1 MKKRILT
8 ILASMLLIGQM
19 IPTTAYAANEN
30 SASTK
35 VFYTYSKENNYE
47 LEIPAELNL
56 NMSDTCFIRVTSVI
70 LEDGYGLQV
79 SVNTA
84 TFSKGDNECMILS
97 LTTNIARQM
106 PCQLFTRDTSSGTET
121 AVTSENNVIVT
132 FRDGDTYNSRH
143 GELKIVPDV
152 QGRSLPSGDY
162 KGTLY
167 FDIAIIPI
175 Q

>member
-1 MKKRILT
+1 MKKRLFIMLV
-8 ILASMLLIGQM
+8 AMLLIGQM

-56 NMSDTCFIRVTSVI
+56 NMSDTCFIRATCVT
-70 LEDGYGLQV
+70 LQDGFGLQV
-79 SVNTA
+79 AVNTS
-84 TFSKGDNECMILS
+84 TFSNENMILS
-97 LTTNIARQM
+97 LTTNIAKQM
-106 PCQLFTRDTSSGTET
+106 PCKLFICDSSSGAET
-121 AVTSENNVIVT
+121 AVTSDNNVIVT
-132 FRDGDTYNSRH
+132 FRDGDTYSSRY
-143 GELKIVPDV
+143 GALKIVPDV

-167 FDIAIIPI
+167 FDIVIVPN

>member
-1 MKKRILT
+1 MKKRLFIMLV
-8 ILASMLLIGQM
+8 AMLLIGQM

-56 NMSDTCFIRVTSVI
+56 NMSDTCFIRATSVT
-70 LEDGYGLQV
+70 LQDGYGLQV
-79 SVNTA
+79 SIDTS
-84 TFSKGDNECMILS
+84 TFSNEYMILS
-97 LTTNIARQM
+97 LTTNIAKQM
-106 PCQLFTRDTSSGTET
+106 PCQLFIRDSSFGTET

-132 FRDGDTYNSRH
+132 FRDGDTYSDRY
-143 GELKIVPDV
+143 GALRIVPDA

-167 FDIAIIPI
+167 FDIAVVPN